1 MEHISTKCQRLW
13 GWLLSA
19 FVLICDDCITTAARV
34 PFHFTFWRVCGV
46 CVYRCLRLDLFP
58 SFFLLRRE
66 WSGVRSVMFGSLYEC
81 IYIYIYVFSL
91 WCILLSWPTFSPRK
105 TSYMNFCSVLFF
117 DILLVKV
124 PTFNYLTAFSF
135 STCFFVSACVNY
147 GWYRFPGEKRKG
159 GGTWLCSLGCV
170 WTAGGF
176 SSCTLTPSAPCLQ
189 DDDSVCHVPAPSL
202 PASWRHDSF
211 WNAGCLLMRE
221 LSRCWLEKGLMP
233 PLPSPHVSLSIM
245 AQWHR

>member
-1 MEHISTKCQRLW
+1 MSATMRLVVKRFCIDLWWLYYDGCSCSLSLHLLESLWSVCLSLSQIRSIS
-13 GWLLSA
+13 
-19 FVLICDDCITTAARV
+19 
-34 PFHFTFWRVCGV
+34 
-46 CVYRCLRLDLFP
+46 
-58 SFFLLRRE
+58 FLLFAE
-66 WSGVRSVMFGSLYEC
+66 AGVVRCAEC
-81 IYIYIYVFSL
+81 YVWKPVWVYIYIYIYVFSL
-91 WCILLSWPTFSPRK
+91 WYILLSWPTFSPRK

-176 SSCTLTPSAPCLQ
+176 SSRTLTPSAPCLQ